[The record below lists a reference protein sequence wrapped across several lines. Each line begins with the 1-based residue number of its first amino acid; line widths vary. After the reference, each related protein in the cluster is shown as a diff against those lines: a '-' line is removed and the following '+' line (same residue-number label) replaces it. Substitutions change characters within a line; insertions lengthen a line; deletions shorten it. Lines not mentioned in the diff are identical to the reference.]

1 MYCTPQNEDY
11 NPLEYDEVEGFIIVK
26 YPGKISTNTYKR
38 ADEKAGITAITG
50 NKLTLNRDVLAEV
63 EDILSSSS
71 LQALRVFGKSSV
83 FPLKKDSYSS
93 TEYKNEKS
101 VEHQFYLGNITSVQ
115 LDIPTDWTEIRFPF
129 KVSRPAEKATKK
141 K

>member
-1 MYCTPQNEDY
+1 MTLDYQLLIIKNHSSAED
-11 NPLEYDEVEGFIIVK
+11 
-26 YPGKISTNTYKR
+26 R
-38 ADEKAGITAITG
+38 
-50 NKLTLNRDVLAEV
+50 
-63 EDILSSSS
+63 
-71 LQALRVFGKSSV
+71 
-83 FPLKKDSYSS
+83 KKDSYSS

-101 VEHQFYLGNITSVQ
+101 IEHQYYLGNITSVQ